1 MTVVLTSKRS
11 QRRNR
16 VGLLHSEMRKNTQP
30 SILIVRTDNQRE
42 GAKKIAKNLKISEFV
57 SVSVKLLTEDSQKI
71 LQIFIRRA
79 FRWHTQRIT
88 SKI

>member
-1 MTVVLTSKRS
+1 
-11 QRRNR
+11 
-16 VGLLHSEMRKNTQP
+16 MRKNTQP
-30 SILIVRTDNQRE
+30 SILIVRTDNQRK
-42 GAKKIAKNLKISEFV
+42 GAKKIAKNLKNSEFV

>member
-1 MTVVLTSKRS
+1 MT
-11 QRRNR
+11 
-16 VGLLHSEMRKNTQP
+16 NTQP
-30 SILIVRTDNQRE
+30 SILIAHTIRQRK
-42 GAKKIAKNLKISEFV
+42 GAKKIAKKLKISEFV

>member
-1 MTVVLTSKRS
+1 
-11 QRRNR
+11 
-16 VGLLHSEMRKNTQP
+16 MRKNTQP

-42 GAKKIAKNLKISEFV
+42 GAKKIAKKLKISELV
-57 SVSVKLLTEDSQKI
+57 SALVKLLTEDSQKI
-71 LQIFIRRA
+71 LQIFIHRA

>member
-1 MTVVLTSKRS
+1 
-11 QRRNR
+11 
-16 VGLLHSEMRKNTQP
+16 MRKNTQP

-42 GAKKIAKNLKISEFV
+42 EAKKIAKKLKILEFV